1 MKIRRP
7 AAQLS
12 AAIAAVAVSIT
23 LPAVAAA
30 DAPVHQTLRS
40 SPVSAYKGTIA
51 WSKYDAVK
59 NQYRLMLTTAK
70 TGKTTMPNVA
80 WRFQPFD
87 VTLGPDSNGKTV
99 ALYSRCN
106 KSDGT
111 GCDAWRYSLAD
122 KKEVKLGFN
131 SDEDDEGWPS
141 QWFDQF
147 AWVEVRGYGT
157 AYQTDPD
164 SRCDRPLSKAVE
176 GNVVKLNAHGSCG
189 SVTGQVVRGKTIAQ
203 TVNWNQQ
210 GADGD
215 VKKYSELR
223 LVPAK
228 GGVGTRI
235 AISKFYQGGS
245 DILSSPQIDDKYVYA
260 VRSGVG
266 VPSQFVR
273 FPRNKGKDPKGVEV
287 DALTPLAGPM
297 ARDGSTAYYLE
308 GLPGDQGSPL
318 TACSNIRPCR
328 LMKADPSVFG
338 SGERRLAPRLTF
350 GMPPFVLAPQPLT
363 LTGSL
368 TVPVVKQG
376 KLVRTEPL
384 AGVALQGLQATDLN
398 GPNGETVRLGQR
410 TAVTA
415 ADGSWTVTV
424 APPLPLLGYYAA
436 TTTSI
441 PAVTQSPL
449 VKLKADA
456 VVTLTA
462 TPSGGESVVFAGT
475 VDPVQP
481 GRSVRIQRRLGAS
494 GATEV
499 LGDVPLSPDGRS
511 FSLSGTAAPGTVV
524 FAELP
529 ENPFDGQDGD
539 ATITG
544 TSPDVVI
551 PGP

>member
-1 MKIRRP
+1 MVRRRFLMM
-7 AAQLS
+7 A
-12 AAIAAVAVSIT
+12 T
-23 LPAVAAA
+23 GVAALAASALPSVATA
-30 DAPVHQTLRS
+30 DVPIQQMLRS

-51 WSKYDAVK
+51 WSKYDPVK
-59 NQYRLMLTTAK
+59 NQYRLMLTTVK
-70 TGKTTMPNVA
+70 TGKSTMPNVG

-111 GCDAWRYSLAD
+111 ACDAWRYSLAD

-141 QWFDQF
+141 QWYDQF

-164 SRCDRPLSKAVE
+164 SRCDRPLSKPVE
-176 GNVVKLNAHGSCG
+176 GDTVKLNAHGSCG

-223 LVPAK
+223 IVPAK
-228 GGVGTRI
+228 GGKGTRI

-273 FPRNKGKDPKGVEV
+273 FPRNKGKDPKGLEVE
-287 DALTPLAGPM
+287 AQTPLAGPM
-297 ARDGSTAYYLE
+297 ARDGSTAFYLE
-308 GLPGDQGSPL
+308 GLPGDQGAPL

-350 GMPPFVLAPQPLT
+350 GQPPFVLAPQALT

-398 GPNGETVRLGQR
+398 GPNGETVTLGQR

-424 APPLPLLGYYAA
+424 PPPLPLLGYYAA

-441 PAVTQSPL
+441 PAVTQSPF

-456 VVTLTA
+456 ILTLKA
-462 TPSGGESVVFAGT
+462 TPQGGGSVTFSGT
-475 VDPVQP
+475 VNPGQP
-481 GRSVRIQRRLGAS
+481 GRILRIQRRLADS
-494 GATEV
+494 GVTEV
-499 LGDVPLSPDGRS
+499 VTETNLTGDGTS
-511 FSLSGTAAPGTVV
+511 FSVSSNGVAGTVY

-544 TSPDVVI
+544 KSPDVTL
-551 PGP
+551 PAS